1 MFLKK
6 RDPKKLWSP
15 FMNPELYNHIIL
27 QKKTQIGSDNN
38 EMVVTIMKKY
48 SIFSLENGL
57 V

>member
-27 QKKTQIGSDNN
+27 QKKTKIGSDNN
-38 EMVVTIMKKY
+38 EIVVTTMKKY